1 MLKYFIQSNGLPQA
15 KMSFSP
21 PLVYL
26 DTWAINDFVDN
37 PNLFLKFKNALQN
50 SNGTLCISVM
60 TIYEIVQRTDIK
72 QIQNIGLMLDQL
84 NWGYI
89 EFSPTKVCEQENK
102 LKYKSLDTCVDKET
116 FKFHM
121 TRKRDIHPFTTS
133 EIITEVVGWKI
144 QKNFFE
150 ELNKSL
156 SEFASNPENKKMITQ
171 WNSPLKKLIV
181 PSTRDL
187 WWKVRFYILS
197 SGKKMTDTEWIDVF
211 HLIVP
216 CAYCDFVLLDKKWTE
231 NFIKKIQNPQN
242 IEIAKVFWRN
252 ELELFIKSLN
262 EFWSPKNTI

>member
-1 MLKYFIQSNGLPQA
+1 MLKYFIESDGFPQV
-15 KMSFSP
+15 KMNFSP

-50 SNGTLCISVM
+50 SNGTLCISIM
-60 TIYEIVQRTDIK
+60 TIYEIVNRTNIR
-72 QIQNIGLMLDQL
+72 QIQNIASMLDQL

-89 EFSPTKVCEQENK
+89 DSNPIQVCKRENK
-102 LKYKSLDTCVDKET
+102 LKYKSLASCVDEET
-116 FKFHM
+116 FKFHV
-121 TRKRDIHPFTTS
+121 TRKKDFHPFTTS
-133 EIITEVVGWKI
+133 EIITELANKF
-144 QKNFFE
+144 QKSNFE
-150 ELNKSL
+150 KLNEKL
-156 SEFASNPENKKMITQ
+156 TKFASKPENKKMISQ

-187 WWKVRFYILS
+187 WWKVHFYILN

-242 IEIAKVFWRN
+242 VEIAKVFWRN
-252 ELELFIKSLN
+252 KLELFIKSLN
-262 EFWSPKNTI
+262 EFWSSKNTI